1 MKKTLRVD
9 YSGGINVITD
19 KTVIPDKFATA
30 LDNVDLRSGF
40 PRSFKEPIY
49 LDSSYT
55 GTTQVI
61 DGVTVPVV
69 RNSNITNNTKKI
81 FNFRGRW
88 IYSDKWRDYVPQY
101 IDGVETIYWS
111 EESQIPQK
119 MVEGTQ
125 VPLGTPRP
133 SAPPVVSISANIR
146 TSLAVPTFA
155 AGGAIKAGL
164 YYYAVSTVFED
175 GISPPSNIGTAQIV
189 PAAGQTTIS
198 ASVTLSWTSVTN
210 AKGYIVWGRGTEYSD
225 MQKLTM
231 IDASVLTFIDDG
243 SITPT
248 GDNAGQ
254 YMDETP
260 VKYVYTYERNVKGS
274 INESGISSV
283 SLSASTVFGRKITRD
298 YLNDGFFEQPSTQTI
313 TDANSYS
320 ISVVPTSTQY
330 ASIRVT
336 GITYN
341 LYSKSA
347 IFTTSTNHNLSTD
360 QQVALSGANWSNI
373 GPAYTQ
379 AVTDKAMY
387 KIIKISAT
395 SFAIKNI
402 SEPVPFTYSASPTPP
417 ATQNWDLFI
426 YPARTRVTISSAPSQ
441 LPTNGCAIYLDIS
454 SNGGDKIKGLFYVSL
469 SGPTGTAI
477 TPEGAF
483 DINLF
488 TTSWSG
494 GTQVGQTAKYVPNDG
509 YYKYWNIYRT
519 GVGNAFQLVKKI
531 KVMESYYDDVV
542 STADLGSTPSS
553 YYVDTSIFGGITV
566 DYNTPPLG
574 LQSLTSHLGMMFGV
588 DGHTVRWTPLN
599 QPDAWPYDFRLNFP
613 SKPLALA
620 SFGAGLIVLCEDAI
634 YRIDG
639 GKPAGLSLNKT
650 PSEDGCVAPY
660 SVQKTSY
667 GLIYLSHRGLMI
679 FNGTH
684 AKPLTDTRIRPK
696 TLLGPSNYTEK
707 GKIVDIRL
715 SGSPT
720 GTQTLGGYTNVSLSG
735 GTGTGAKCSVT
746 VEVIG
751 GVQRTAVFITNG
763 GSGYLSTDTLTATG
777 GFGTIT
783 VTLKISINSPVNFWW
798 IPSTLGYFYANFA
811 DQDAVLYSESNVP
824 HFSNTQP
831 IPYPIYDVK
840 SFYHV
845 GKYFIYWPN
854 SDYYEGHTTMC
865 VDLETP
871 NVCIT
876 TLGLKADDIIVN
888 EVGEAYALFANQGDP
903 NPNNLVYYKTQQSN
917 YGPQNNFA
925 ASSGKSIWKLF
936 SGNGNMPIMIRT
948 GSKSL
953 ESISER
959 KAFHHLELYGNGTIS
974 VRVYIDGRW
983 VADDILTLAE
993 GPTKPRRMNLPRG
1006 NRIGYTIDLEIY
1018 GDTNR
1023 LLTEI
1028 EYDDMTSPS

>member
-40 PRSFKEPIY
+40 PRAFKEPIY
-49 LDSSYT
+49 MDSTYT

-69 RNSNITNNTKKI
+69 RNPEITNNTKKI

-88 IYSDKWRDYVPQY
+88 IYSDNWRDYVAQY
-101 IDGVETIYWS
+101 IDGIETIYWS
-111 EESQIPQK
+111 EEGQKPQK

-133 SAPPVVSISANIR
+133 EAPPIISVSTNIR
-146 TSLAVPTFA
+146 PSLSIPTFA
-155 AGGAIKAGL
+155 AGGALKAGL
-164 YYYAVSTVFED
+164 YYYAVSAVFED

-189 PAAGQTTIS
+189 PASGQTTIS
-198 ASVTLSWTSVTN
+198 ASVTLSWTSVVN
-210 AKGYIVWGRGTEYSD
+210 AKGYIVWGREAEYAN

-231 IDASVLTFIDDG
+231 IDASVLTFVDTG
-243 SITPT
+243 LTTPT

-260 VKYVYTYERNVKGS
+260 VRYVYTYERNVKGV
-274 INESGISSV
+274 INESGISSI
-283 SLSASTVFGRKITRD
+283 SLNASTIFGRKVTRD
-298 YLNDGFFEQPSTQTI
+298 YLNDGFFDQPSTQTI
-313 TDANSYS
+313 TDANSYQ
-320 ISVVPTSTQY
+320 ISVTPTINQY
-330 ASIRVT
+330 SSIRII

-341 LYSKSA
+341 LFSKSA
-347 IFTTSTNHNLSTD
+347 IFTTSTNHNLLTD
-360 QQVALSGANWSNI
+360 QQIALSGDDWSNI
-373 GPAYTQ
+373 GAAYTL
-379 AVTDKAMY
+379 AVKDKTMY

-402 SEPVPFTYSASPTPP
+402 AEPVLFSYSASPTPP
-417 ATQNWDLFI
+417 STQGWNLFI
-426 YPARTRVTISSAPSQ
+426 YPARTRISITPAPSQ
-441 LPTNGCAIYLDIS
+441 LPTDGCAIYLDIT
-454 SNGGDKIKGLFYVSL
+454 SNGGGKIKGLFYVSL
-469 SGPTGTAI
+469 KTPTGTAI
-477 TPEGAF
+477 SPEGSF
-483 DINLF
+483 DINTF
-488 TTSWSG
+488 TTAWSG

-509 YYKYWNIYRT
+509 YYKYWNVYRT
-519 GVGNAFQLVKKI
+519 GIGNAFQLVKRVPVKDA
-531 KVMESYYDDVV
+531 SFDDVV
-542 STADLGSTPSS
+542 STADLGQTPAS

-588 DGHTVRWTPLN
+588 DGHTVRWTPIN
-599 QPDAWPYDFRLNFP
+599 APDAWPYDFRYNLP
-613 SKPLALA
+613 YKPLALA
-620 SFGAGLIVLCEDAI
+620 SFGSGLIILCEDAI

-650 PSEDGCVAPY
+650 QAEDGCVAPY

-667 GLIYLSHRGLMI
+667 GLIYLSHRGLMV

-684 AKPLTDTRIRPK
+684 AKPLTDTRVRPK
-696 TLLGPSNYTEK
+696 TLLGPSNYVEK
-707 GKIVDIRL
+707 GKITDVSVL
-715 SGSPT
+715 TVT
-720 GTQTLGGYTNVSLSG
+720 GTQTLGGYTNVSLTG
-735 GTGTGAKCSVT
+735 GSGTGAKCSVT
-746 VEVIG
+746 VEVVSN
-751 GVQRTAVFITNG
+751 VQRTAVFITNG
-763 GSGYLSTDTLTATG
+763 GSGYQSTDTLTATG

-783 VTLKISINSPVNFWW
+783 VSPKISINSPVNFWW

-811 DQDAVLYSESNVP
+811 DQDTVLYSEKNVP

-831 IPYPIYDVK
+831 IPYPIYDIK

-854 SDYYEGHTTMC
+854 SEYYEGHTTMC
-865 VDLETP
+865 IDLETP
-871 NVCIT
+871 NVAIT
-876 TLGLKADDIIVN
+876 TLGMKADDVIVN
-888 EVGEAYALFANQGDP
+888 EVGEAYALFSNQGDP
-903 NPNNLVYYKTQQSN
+903 SQNNLIYYKTQQST
-917 YGPQNNFA
+917 YGPQNGFA
-925 ASSGKSIWKLF
+925 TNSGKSVWKLF
-936 SGNGNMPIMIRT
+936 SGNGNMPLMIRT

-959 KAFHHLELYGNGTIS
+959 KAFHHIELYGNGTIS
-974 VRVYIDGRW
+974 IRVYIDGRW
-983 VADDILTLAE
+983 VADDVVTLAE